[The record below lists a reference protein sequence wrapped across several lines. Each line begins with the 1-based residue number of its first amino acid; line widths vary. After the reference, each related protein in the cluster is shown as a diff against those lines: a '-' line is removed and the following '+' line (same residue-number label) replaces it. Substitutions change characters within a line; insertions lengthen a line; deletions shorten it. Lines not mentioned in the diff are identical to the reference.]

1 METVRDPEA
10 LRARVNAWHAAG
22 ETVGLVP
29 TMGGI
34 HDGHLALVRAAR
46 AASSRVVASLFVN
59 PAQFGPAEDFSGY
72 PRDEAKDADLIEA
85 AGGKLLYAPSVEI
98 GRAHV

>member
-46 AASSRVVASLFVN
+46 AASR
-59 PAQFGPAEDFSGY
+59 
-72 PRDEAKDADLIEA
+72 R
-85 AGGKLLYAPSVEI
+85 
-98 GRAHV
+98 